1 LTTDL
6 INEYFGEKKENH
18 PYYYSWIDR
27 LFLPIL
33 LGLNLS
39 RKGISPVNDAQFTAV
54 LVKVCGS

>member
-1 LTTDL
+1 M
-6 INEYFGEKKENH
+6 YFGEKKENH

-33 LGLNLS
+33 LGLNLC